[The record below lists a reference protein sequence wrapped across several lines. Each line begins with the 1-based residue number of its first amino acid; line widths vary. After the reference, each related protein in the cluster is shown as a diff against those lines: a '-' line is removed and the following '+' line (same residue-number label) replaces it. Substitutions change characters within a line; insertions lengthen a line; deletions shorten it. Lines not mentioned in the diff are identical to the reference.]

1 LTEQLLPS
9 ASASASA
16 SASMKTDPSLA
27 YHNFVDTCRSQA
39 TRRVYVKAL
48 HYFMGYLRLSLQ
60 AYDKLL
66 DKDPKF
72 IQMDIC
78 DFITFMKKTIRLLL

>member
-16 SASMKTDPSLA
+16 SMKTDLSLA

-48 HYFMGYLRLSLQ
+48 RYFMGYLRLSLQ